1 MGASVAFGAGAGADH
16 AAPDNGDA
24 FEAGESDG
32 PDDEGPEEME
42 AAGFDIP
49 EPLERDD
56 LREAPEAAE
65 TSAFAPEQP
74 EERRRDKSDSAPGET
89 EELRRDTPD
98 SDDNLQ

>member
-1 MGASVAFGAGAGADH
+1 
-16 AAPDNGDA
+16 
-24 FEAGESDG
+24 
-32 PDDEGPEEME
+32 ME